1 MNTVSSNVP
10 RTLRHLRPRAF
21 DLIKCDATT
30 FAHAAEDTVG
40 PVEELLWG
48 VELLKETSAMY
59 SGALDE
65 NDGSTDRDISRVE
78 NEDAIVRNDRAQTV
92 CATVRT
98 R

>member
-1 MNTVSSNVP
+1 MSSNVP

-30 FAHAAEDTVG
+30 FAHAAEDTVR
-40 PVEELLWG
+40 PVEELLRG

-59 SGALDE
+59 SGALE
-65 NDGSTDRDISRVE
+65 NDRSTDRYISRVE
-78 NEDAIVRNDRAQTV
+78 NEDAIIRNDRAQTV